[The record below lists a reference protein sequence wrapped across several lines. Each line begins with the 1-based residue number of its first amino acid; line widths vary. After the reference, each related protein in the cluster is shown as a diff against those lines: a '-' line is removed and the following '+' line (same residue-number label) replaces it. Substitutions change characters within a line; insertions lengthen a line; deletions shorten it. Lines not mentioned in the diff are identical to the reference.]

1 MFLSERKIKNQ
12 VTRFIAGDCSADE
25 ARVISGLIATDKEYK
40 RISDAYNSIWSH
52 TESESTGDS
61 FDIDAA
67 WAKVDARISK
77 QPLKLIH
84 KNEKAGV
91 PVRKIASY
99 ALRAAAVLL
108 LGLAVFQL
116 AIPRNHQKT
125 FASGSCIAAPIR
137 LADGSTV
144 FLNSASTIKFPEK
157 FGNKGRE
164 VYFWGEAFF
173 EITPDPSRPFVI
185 ETGETRIKV
194 LGTSFNV
201 KAYTETNDIE
211 VVVNSGKVLFYHVD
225 KNDHLLGQVTLL
237 KGDKGV
243 FFRNTGLIARMIN
256 DEPNYLS
263 WKTGVLVFS
272 ETSLDKV
279 LYAVG
284 QKYGVIFNL
293 EDKQLASLK
302 LTATF
307 DNETLDAVLEVL
319 KLVHNLQFVNNGS
332 DYLVK
337 KSAG

>member
-1 MFLSERKIKNQ
+1 M
-12 VTRFIAGDCSADE
+12 
-25 ARVISGLIATDKEYK
+25 
-40 RISDAYNSIWSH
+40 
-52 TESESTGDS
+52 
-61 FDIDAA
+61 
-67 WAKVDARISK
+67 
-77 QPLKLIH
+77 
-84 KNEKAGV
+84 
-91 PVRKIASY
+91 
-99 ALRAAAVLL
+99 
-108 LGLAVFQL
+108 
-116 AIPRNHQKT
+116 
-125 FASGSCIAAPIR
+125 
-137 LADGSTV
+137 
-144 FLNSASTIKFPEK
+144 
-157 FGNKGRE
+157 
-164 VYFWGEAFF
+164 
-173 EITPDPSRPFVI
+173 
-185 ETGETRIKV
+185 
-194 LGTSFNV
+194 
-201 KAYTETNDIE
+201 
-211 VVVNSGKVLFYHVD
+211 NSGKVLLYHVD